1 MADGDVAVHAPGGIG
16 IVLPR
21 AGAGV
26 DRLPPLVRMDAFPAF
41 PFRRPHRSETERLLQ
56 FRAVRVISNGGA
68 MLRGPMAALDGDGIA
83 RLHGSRSIHE
93 GISGEAAS
101 FTFPWPV
108 PAGFPA
114 WRTGHRAYPHPIMS

>member
-1 MADGDVAVHAPGGIG
+1 
-16 IVLPR
+16 
-21 AGAGV
+21 
-26 DRLPPLVRMDAFPAF
+26 
-41 PFRRPHRSETERLLQ
+41 
-56 FRAVRVISNGGA
+56 
-68 MLRGPMAALDGDGIA
+68 MAALDGDGIA

-114 WRTGHRAYPHPIMS
+114 WAHWTPCVSTSHYVLTETQHRYWRREK